1 MERSPPPN
9 APPTAA
15 PLPSVDAFRS
25 RIRLRHLHCFVAVA
39 QAQHLGRAGE
49 QLGLTQ
55 PAVSKTLTELE
66 ELVGARLLVRQ
77 RAGTN
82 LTAAGMRF
90 LRHALRIL
98 EDVDAAADSLSATDA
113 TRHERIRV
121 GALPSIVPALLLDAV
136 TAFRATHPEVALAVQ
151 SGMNRTLID
160 LLKADVLDVVIGRMD
175 DPAAME
181 GLWFESLAAEPLVL
195 AVRAGHPLADQ
206 PRPTMRDVVA
216 WPMVVPAVGSIPR
229 HSTESLLARHGFA
242 LPEGCLETADAY
254 LGRLLTQ
261 QGDSVWAAP
270 LSATRRAVAAGEMVL
285 LPVDTQGTEE
295 PIGLLRRS
303 DRTLGPVA
311 EAFAET
317 IRRTA
322 AAQPG

>member
-1 MERSPPPN
+1 MQ
-9 APPTAA
+9 ALA
-15 PLPSVDAFRS
+15 LPDAFRS

-39 QAQHLGRAGE
+39 QARHLGRAGE

-66 ELVGARLLVRQ
+66 ELVGTRLLVRQ
-77 RAGTN
+77 RAGTD

-98 EDVDAAADSLSATDA
+98 DDLDAAAGSLAGADGA
-113 TRHERIRV
+113 RHERIRV

-136 TAFRATHPEVALAVQ
+136 NRFRATHADVALAVQ
-151 SGMNRTLID
+151 TGMNRTLID
-160 LLKADVLDVVIGRMD
+160 LLKADVLDIVIGRMD

-195 AVRAGHPLADQ
+195 AVRAGHPLATHV
-206 PRPTMRDVVA
+206 RPTVRDA
-216 WPMVVPAVGSIPR
+216 LGWPMVVLAVGSIPR
-229 HSTESLLARHGFA
+229 HSTESLLARHGLA

-254 LGRLLTQ
+254 LSQLVTLGS
-261 QGDSVWAAP
+261 DSVWAAP

-285 LPVDTQGTEE
+285 LPVATPGTEE

-303 DRTLGPVA
+303 DRTPGPVA
-311 EAFAET
+311 EAFVDT
-317 IRRTA
+317 IRAIA
-322 AAQPG
+322 ARQAA

>member
-1 MERSPPPN
+1 MESTS
-9 APPTAA
+9 ATGG
-15 PLPSVDAFRS
+15 FRS

-39 QAQHLGRAGE
+39 QARHLGRAGE
-49 QLGLTQ
+49 ALGLTQ

-66 ELVGARLLVRQ
+66 ALVGLPLLVRQ
-77 RAGTN
+77 RAGTE

-98 EDVDAAADSLSATDA
+98 EDIDAAADSLTGADA
-113 TRHERIRV
+113 PRHERIRV
-121 GALPSIVPALLLDAV
+121 GALPSVVPALLVDAV
-136 TAFRATHPEVALAVQ
+136 GRFRASHPDVALAVQ

-195 AVRAGHPLADQ
+195 AVRTGHPLADQ
-206 PRPTMRDVVA
+206 SRPAMRDVLA

-254 LGRLLTQ
+254 LGRLVTQ
-261 QGDSVWAAP
+261 RSDSVWAAP
-270 LSATRRAVAAGEMVL
+270 VSATRHAVETGEMTL
-285 LPVDTQGTEE
+285 LPIDTQGTEE

-303 DRTLGPVA
+303 DRTPEPVA
-311 EAFAET
+311 EAFADT
-317 IRRTA
+317 IRRIAGT
-322 AAQPG
+322 QPG

>member
-1 MERSPPPN
+1 MQRNMPSPDV
-9 APPTAA
+9 ALDTS
-15 PLPSVDAFRS
+15 LGTFRS

-39 QAQHLGRAGE
+39 QTQHLGRAGE
-49 QLGLTQ
+49 RLGLTQ

-66 ELVGARLLVRQ
+66 ELVGTRLLVRQ
-77 RAGTN
+77 RAGTD

-98 EDVDAAADSLSATDA
+98 EDVDAAADSLIGADA
-113 TRHERIRV
+113 PRHERIRL

-136 TAFRATHPEVALAVQ
+136 SHFRTLHPEVGLAVQ

-160 LLKADVLDVVIGRMD
+160 LLKADVLDLVIGRMD

-181 GLWFESLAAEPLVL
+181 GLWFESLGPEPLVL
-195 AVRAGHPLADQ
+195 AVRAGHPLAGNA
-206 PRPTMRDVVA
+206 RPTMREVLA
-216 WPMVVPAVGSIPR
+216 WPMVIPALGSIPR
-229 HSTESLLARHGFA
+229 HSTESLLARHGFG

-254 LGRLLTQ
+254 LSRLVTQ
-261 QGDSVWAAP
+261 QSDSVWAAP

-285 LPVDTQGTEE
+285 LPIDTQGTEE

-303 DRTLGPVA
+303 DRTLEPVA
-311 EAFAET
+311 EAFAEG
-317 IRRTA
+317 IRSIA
-322 AAQPG
+322 ASR

>member
-1 MERSPPPN
+1 MDAN
-9 APPTAA
+9 Q
-15 PLPSVDAFRS
+15 PSRGGRTDAFRS

-39 QAQHLGRAGE
+39 QTQHLGRAGE
-49 QLGLTQ
+49 RLGLTQ

-66 ELVGARLLVRQ
+66 ELVGTRLLVRQ
-77 RAGTN
+77 RAGTD

-90 LRHALRIL
+90 LRHALRVL
-98 EDVDAAADSLSATDA
+98 EDVDAAADSLGGADA
-113 TRHERIRV
+113 PRQERIRV
-121 GALPSIVPALLLDAV
+121 GALPSIVPALLLEAV
-136 TAFRATHPEVALAVQ
+136 TQFRASHAEVGLAVQ

-195 AVRAGHPLADQ
+195 AVRTGHPLADNA
-206 PRPTMRDVVA
+206 RPTMRDVVA
-216 WPMVVPAVGSIPR
+216 WPMVVPALGSIPR

-242 LPEGCLETADAY
+242 LPDGCLETADAY
-254 LGRLLTQ
+254 LGRLVAQ
-261 QGDSVWAAP
+261 QSDSVWAAP
-270 LSATRRAVAAGEMVL
+270 LSATQRAVAAGELVL
-285 LPVDTQGTEE
+285 LPFDTQGTEE

-303 DRTLGPVA
+303 DRTLEPVA

-317 IRRTA
+317 IRRIA
-322 AAQPG
+322 ASR

>member
-1 MERSPPPN
+1 METL
-9 APPTAA
+9 PT
-15 PLPSVDAFRS
+15 LDVFRS

-39 QAQHLGRAGE
+39 QAQHLGRAGAR
-49 QLGLTQ
+49 LGLTQ

-66 ELVGARLLVRQ
+66 ELVGTRLLVRQ
-77 RAGTN
+77 RAGTD

-98 EDVDAAADSLSATDA
+98 EDVDAAADSVTGIDA
-113 TRHERIRV
+113 QRHERIRV

-136 TAFRATHPEVALAVQ
+136 TQFRALHPDVGLAVQ

-160 LLKADVLDVVIGRMD
+160 WLKADVLDVVIGRMD

-195 AVRAGHPLADQ
+195 AVRAGHPLAEHA
-206 PRPTMRDVVA
+206 RPSMRDVMA

-242 LPEGCLETADAY
+242 LPDGCLETADAY
-254 LGRLLTQ
+254 LGRLVTQ
-261 QGDSVWAAP
+261 QSDSVWAAP
-270 LSATRRAVAAGEMVL
+270 LSATHRAVTAGEMVRL
-285 LPVDTQGTEE
+285 AVDTQGTEE

-303 DRTLGPVA
+303 DRTLEPVA

-317 IRRTA
+317 IRRIA
-322 AAQPG
+322 GIAGIAGG

>member
-1 MERSPPPN
+1 MQVKR
-9 APPTAA
+9 APRPAPT
-15 PLPSVDAFRS
+15 STTVSTEAFRS

-66 ELVGARLLVRQ
+66 ELTGTRLLIRQ
-77 RAGTN
+77 RAGTG
-82 LTAAGMRF
+82 LTSAGMRF
-90 LRHALRIL
+90 LRHALRVL
-98 EDVDAAADSLSATDA
+98 EDIDAAADSMAGADA
-113 TRHERIRV
+113 PRHERIRV
-121 GALPSIVPALLLDAV
+121 GTLPSIVPALLLDAV
-136 TAFRATHPEVALAVQ
+136 SRFRAIHPDVGLAVQ

-195 AVRAGHPLADQ
+195 AVRAGHPLASQ
-206 PRPTMRDVVA
+206 ARPAMRDVLA
-216 WPMVVPAVGSIPR
+216 WPMVVPALGSIPR
-229 HSTESLLARHGFA
+229 HSTESLLARHGFT
-242 LPEGCLETADAY
+242 LPDGCLETADAY

-261 QGDSVWAAP
+261 RGDNVWAAP
-270 LSATRRAVAAGEMVL
+270 LSATRQAVEAGEMVV
-285 LPVDTQGTEE
+285 LPIDTHGTEE

-303 DRTLGPVA
+303 DRTLEPMA
-311 EAFAET
+311 EAFAEV

-322 AAQPG
+322 AERHG

>member
-1 MERSPPPN
+1 MKSQ
-9 APPTAA
+9 
-15 PLPSVDAFRS
+15 PSLDAFRS

-39 QAQHLGRAGE
+39 QTQHLGRAGE
-49 QLGLTQ
+49 RLGLTQ

-66 ELVGARLLVRQ
+66 ELVGTRLLLRQ
-77 RAGTN
+77 RAGTD

-90 LRHALRIL
+90 LRHALRVL
-98 EDVDAAADSLSATDA
+98 EDIDAAADSLAADGA
-113 TRHERIRV
+113 PRHERIRV
-121 GALPSIVPALLLDAV
+121 GALPSIVPALLLEAV
-136 TAFRATHPEVALAVQ
+136 TQFRASHPEVGLAVQ

-195 AVRAGHPLADQ
+195 AVRAGHPLADNA
-206 PRPTMRDVVA
+206 RPTMRDVLA

-242 LPEGCLETADAY
+242 LPVGCLETADAY
-254 LGRLLTQ
+254 LGRLVTQ
-261 QGDSVWAAP
+261 EGDSVWAAP
-270 LSATRRAVAAGEMVL
+270 LSATRRAVESGEMLL
-285 LPVDTQGTEE
+285 LPIDTQGTEE

-303 DRTLGPVA
+303 DRTLEPVA
-311 EAFAET
+311 EAFADA
-317 IRRTA
+317 IRRIA
-322 AAQPG
+322 SHP

>member
-1 MERSPPPN
+1 
-9 APPTAA
+9 
-15 PLPSVDAFRS
+15 
-25 RIRLRHLHCFVAVA
+25 
-39 QAQHLGRAGE
+39 GRAGE
-49 QLGLTQ
+49 RLGLTQ

-77 RAGTN
+77 RAGTD

-90 LRHALRIL
+90 LRQALRVL
-98 EDVDAAADSLSATDA
+98 EDLDAVADSLTGADA
-113 TRHERIRV
+113 ARQERIRV
-121 GALPSIVPALLLDAV
+121 GALPSVVPALLLEAV
-136 TAFRATHPEVALAVQ
+136 TDFRANHPEVGLAVQ

-195 AVRAGHPLADQ
+195 AVRAGHPLAGNA
-206 PRPTMRDVVA
+206 RPTMRDVLA

-242 LPEGCLETADAY
+242 LPAGCLETADGY
-254 LGRLLTQ
+254 LGQLVTL

-270 LSATRRAVAAGEMVL
+270 LSATHRAVAAGELVL
-285 LPVDTQGTEE
+285 LSFDTQGTEE

-303 DRTLGPVA
+303 DRTLEPVA
-311 EAFAET
+311 EAFADT
-317 IRRTA
+317 IRRIA
-322 AAQPG
+322 ASR